1 MDKALLHKYF
11 RGEASKEEERLIMDW
26 ADSSEANRA
35 EYLEER
41 KMWNALLVHW
51 NELNN
56 RTKARVNTTF
66 LTFNKIAGIAA
77 MFALVLAFSW
87 IYLNSGQKESKLS
100 AVVVP
105 PGQRVQLILEDGT
118 KVWLNSSSTFTYPT
132 TFNSKLRVVQLDGE
146 GYFEVAHNAAKPFI
160 VKTKKYN
167 IRVLGTTFNVF
178 AYSKRTKD
186 FEASLI
192 KGSIDVSL
200 RSDIGRKHF
209 FLKSSESVVE
219 INGLLQKQTISNY
232 DRFRWK
238 DGLICLDDVPFDELM
253 RRFAVYYDIQI
264 NIENP
269 KVYSYRCT
277 GKFRQSD
284 GIEYALRVIQK
295 DLKFR
300 FIRDDDNNVITIK

>member
-51 NELNN
+51 NELNS

-146 GYFEVAHNAAKPFI
+146 GYFEVAHNAKRPFI
-160 VKTKKYN
+160 VKTKRYN
-167 IRVLGTTFNVF
+167 IKVLGTTFNVY
-178 AYSKRTKD
+178 AYSKRTD
-186 FEASLI
+186 EFEASLI
-192 KGSIDVSL
+192 NGSVDVSA
-200 RSDIGRKHF
+200 RSDIGRKHI
-209 FLKSSESVVE
+209 FLKPNEKVVE
-219 INGLLQKQTISNY
+219 IDGLLQKQTIGSL
-232 DRFRWK
+232 DRFKWK
-238 DGLICLDDVPFDELM
+238 DGLIYLDDVPFGELM
-253 RRFAVYYDIQI
+253 KKFSVYYDIQI
-264 NIENP
+264 VIHNS
-269 KVYSYRCT
+269 KVYNYRCT

-295 DLKFR
+295 DLNFQ
-300 FIRDDDNNVITIK
+300 FVRDDERNVITIK